1 MNTRRVLIIV
11 GGRREH
17 RNSNPKSHRCVC
29 MCSVALSSVYKQNWI
44 EKTLLAFHFPT
55 AMTEYKEEEDN

>member
-29 MCSVALSSVYKQNWI
+29 LSLALSSVYKQNWI